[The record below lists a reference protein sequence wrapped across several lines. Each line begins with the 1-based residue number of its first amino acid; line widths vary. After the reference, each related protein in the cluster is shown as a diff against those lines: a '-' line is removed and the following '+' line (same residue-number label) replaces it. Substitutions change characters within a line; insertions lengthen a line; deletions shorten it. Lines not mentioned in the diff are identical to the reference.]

1 MIKNIF
7 FALLVTVPFLSNA
20 AISIKTAA
28 GTDKELK
35 IENTLKKLMDKYDIE
50 QWIYTSKALVNEK
63 ARVPHSHPVLTMNT
77 AKAYLESENRVL
89 STFLH
94 EQFHW
99 HVVLNGKGSIDEFR
113 GAIKR
118 EFPKV
123 EYKRPLGSGDEGGTL
138 THLVVCYL
146 EYRAMASLIGESD
159 AKALLKSNPYYTW
172 IYKTILDKEN
182 HPKLDKL
189 VQELNLTIFNQDSD
203 VIRI

>member
-1 MIKNIF
+1 MIKNTF
-7 FALLVTVPFLSNA
+7 LALLITIPFLSNA
-20 AISIKTAA
+20 NISITTSA
-28 GTDKELK
+28 GSNKELK
-35 IENTLKKLMDKYDIE
+35 IESTLNELVKKYDID
-50 QWIYTSKALVNEK
+50 QWFYTSKVLVNEK

-77 AKAYLESENRVL
+77 AKAYLESDIRVL

-146 EYRAMASLIGESD
+146 EYRAMASLIGERD
-159 AKALLKSNPYYTW
+159 ARALLESNPYYTW
-172 IYKTILDKEN
+172 IYKTILDKQN
-182 HPKLDKL
+182 HSKLDKL
-189 VQELNLTIFNQDSD
+189 VQELNLTIFDQGSD